1 MMVVE
6 CGGWCR
12 GDGGWYSV
20 GGDCVGLCGCE
31 GDGIGRMPLGMMMK
45 GDGVGV
51 GNEGDGVGG
60 LPTQGIH
67 FLSDAHGYVYR

>member
-1 MMVVE
+1 M
-6 CGGWCR
+6 
-12 GDGGWYSV
+12 

-31 GDGIGRMPLGMMMK
+31 GDGTGGMPLGMMMK

-60 LPTQGIH
+60 LPIQGIH
-67 FLSDAHGYVYR
+67 ILSDAHGYVYR